1 MPHALCYIPCAPCSR
16 HTLFFFSAFPP
27 GPLPARRLIGW
38 RLKGRRPHS
47 DICPLTSVLCLLTS
61 VLKSLTSVLCLPF
74 SVLRSLSSVLC
85 LPFSVLRSLSSV
97 LCLPSSVLRLT
108 RSPFPKKPDTFSV
121 RQSACRWQFPWQP
134 ASLWQ
139 SFYRFF
145 QAPHKR
151 L

>member
-1 MPHALCYIPCAPCSR
+1 MLSAIFPVRHALC
-16 HTLFFFSAFPP
+16 HTLFFFPAFPP
-27 GPLPARRLIGW
+27 GPLPAHRLEAYRPEGRPLFPLRLPARRAYSS
-38 RLKGRRPHS
+38 KRPEATFRYLFS
-47 DICPLTSVLCLLTS
+47 VFRPLTSDLRPLTS
-61 VLKSLTSVLCLPF
+61 VLKSLTSVLCLP
-74 SVLRSLSSVLC
+74 
-85 LPFSVLRSLSSV
+85 
-97 LCLPSSVLRLT
+97 SSVLRLT
-108 RSPFPKKPDTFSV
+108 TSPFPKKPNTFSV